1 MLSDLLE
8 KNRQNRMAFEYLMA
22 WYLLTRQLDKFIQ
35 NLDRLDDFDYLE
47 IPRHYGEA
55 ILLYMF
61 DRRKPVKLHS
71 HRLSSELPQR
81 FKGFLQVYNRYGEDK
96 RAPFNELAKN
106 YGNSYFFYYV
116 YGESGMQK

>member
-1 MLSDLLE
+1 
-8 KNRQNRMAFEYLMA
+8 MAFEYLMA

-35 NLDRLDDFDYLE
+35 NLDRLDDFDYPN
-47 IPRHYGEA
+47 IPRLYEEA
-55 ILLYMF
+55 IFIHMY
-61 DRRKPVKLHS
+61 KTKKAVELHGRQIS
-71 HRLSSELPQR
+71 PESLQQC
-81 FKGFLQVYNRYGEDK
+81 KGFIQIFNHYREDK